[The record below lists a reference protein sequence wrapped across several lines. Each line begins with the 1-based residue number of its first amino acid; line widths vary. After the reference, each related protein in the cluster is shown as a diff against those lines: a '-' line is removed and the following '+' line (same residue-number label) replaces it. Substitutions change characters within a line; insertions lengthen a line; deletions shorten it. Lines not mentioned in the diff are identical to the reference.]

1 MRSSGPMLLFAFALT
16 TAALACTDKAQH
28 PATPT
33 TMIVALDGGASTSTT
48 TSVAASDAPASPAIA
63 GDSGPDYYSCS
74 VDSDCV
80 AVPRAGCC
88 PTGHKEAVNKQSVDA
103 YKASVVCEGR
113 RMCPQYRV
121 LDRRLPFCSNDSHKC
136 EMVQPDQIV
145 CGGAGPNPHACPSG
159 SQCDGTGHGAAKP

>member
-1 MRSSGPMLLFAFALT
+1 MLLFAFALT

-159 SQCDGTGHGAAKP
+159 SQCDGTGHCAAKP